1 MMRMLVNGT
10 NGRTRSTACCRKE
23 RSPKRRINC
32 LGVFSRL
39 TGQNRSPRP
48 PAMMTTKRSVE
59 PPRTT
64 GAEDAAFRDT
74 GRDVAAEA
82 FLTFLMLL
90 IAEAA
95 ALGDFA

>member
-1 MMRMLVNGT
+1 MM
-10 NGRTRSTACCRKE
+10 
-23 RSPKRRINC
+23 I
-32 LGVFSRL
+32 
-39 TGQNRSPRP
+39 
-48 PAMMTTKRSVE
+48 TKRSVE

-74 GRDVAAEA
+74 GRDVAAGA

-95 ALGDFA
+95 ALVDWV